1 MVSEEARVKVLVG
14 TYAGKTSPVTTHT
27 PMFYYDIE
35 LQPGV
40 AFILPVQEEYTAA
53 LYLISGQLSVLG
65 NTVKERQLVHFEQNG
80 SQVAIN
86 ANEPVRFIFFGG
98 EPIKEKVVSYG
109 PFVMNSMEA
118 IEKKIKAYQ
127 DGEMGVLEF

>member
-1 MVSEEARVKVLVG
+1 ML
-14 TYAGKTSPVTTHT
+14 
-27 PMFYYDIE
+27 
-35 LQPGV
+35 PGE
-40 AFILPVQEEYTAA
+40 AFILSVQDEHTAA

-65 NTVKERQLVHFEQNG
+65 NTIKERQLVHFEQNG
-80 SQVAIN
+80 SQVAIH
-86 ANEPVRFIFFGG
+86 ANEPARFIFFGG

-118 IEKKIKAYQ
+118 IETKIKAYQ